1 MRIGVNARFLLEGKL
16 EGLGRYCDEVLSRIV
31 KQHPEHQFVFFFD
44 RQYSNQFLYRDNVEP
59 VVLFPPARHPFLWY
73 MWFEW
78 AIPSALKKHK
88 VDVFLS
94 LDSFGSIGVK
104 IPQHIVIHDL
114 AFEHYSK
121 EIPKLVAWF
130 YKKYT
135 PLYCNKANRI
145 VSVSSFTKKDI
156 IKQYSVA
163 DSKIDVVLNGVS
175 TDFSLLNSVQIETIR
190 NELSGGKPYFVYV
203 GAMHPRKNI
212 ARLLKA
218 FDTFKKHNS
227 SDLKLVVI
235 GRKAWGNEDMEQ
247 SFEQMEF
254 KNDVIFTGR
263 LSDKDLIDTLGA
275 AYALTYVPYFE
286 GFGLPIIEA
295 QACGI
300 PVITSDTSSM
310 PEVLGDGGL
319 LVDPMNVGSIVNA
332 MVEICK
338 PDIYDSLKSKA
349 IDNVSR
355 FNWDK
360 TANEYWES
368 VQKMMDD
375 ANI

>member
-16 EGLGRYCDEVLSRIV
+16 EGLGRYCDEVLSRVV

-44 RQYSNQFLYRDNVEP
+44 RQYSNQFVYEKNVEP
-59 VVLFPPARHPFLWY
+59 VVLFPPARHPFLWFL
-73 MWFEW
+73 WFEL
-78 AIPSALKKHK
+78 AIPLALKKYK
-88 VDVFLS
+88 IDVFLS
-94 LDSFGSIGVK
+94 LDSFGSLGVK
-104 IPQHIVIHDL
+104 IPQHLVIHDL

-130 YKKYT
+130 YEKYT
-135 PLYCNKANRI
+135 PSYCNKANRI
-145 VSVSSFTKKDI
+145 VSVSTFTKKDI
-156 IKQYSVA
+156 MAQYGVV

-175 TDFSLLNSVQIETIR
+175 NNFSVLNIEQIETKR

-218 FDTFKKHNS
+218 FDVFKKQIS
-227 SDLKLVVI
+227 SDLKLVII
-235 GRKAWGNEDMEQ
+235 GRKAWGNEEIEQ
-247 SFEQMEF
+247 SFEQMVF
-254 KNDVIFTGR
+254 KNDVVFTGR
-263 LSDKDLIDTLGA
+263 LTDKDLIDTLGA

-319 LVDPMNVGSIVNA
+319 LVDPVNVDSIVDA
-332 MVEICK
+332 MIEICK
-338 PDIYDSLKSKA
+338 PDVYDSLKSKA
-349 IDNVSR
+349 IENVSR

-368 VQKMMDD
+368 VQKMMKD